1 MYLFLSIYLF
11 YGALKLKTFML
22 YDQLA
27 REFQWHNNCYQLSTA
42 EQKKKK
48 KNPLQLPRSTALHSW
63 STTAFVAPENS
74 QKDLG
79 LFDFI
84 LNTPTAVDTE
94 VFSTLK

>member
-1 MYLFLSIYLF
+1 MINLQESFNGIIIVINY
-11 YGALKLKTFML
+11 
-22 YDQLA
+22 Q
-27 REFQWHNNCYQLSTA
+27 QLSK
-42 EQKKKK
+42 KKKK